1 MAINNFNPVEHCDRV
16 FTVGSKVFKCL
27 KDVEV
32 VVVRTGGGFG
42 IRFVL

>member
-1 MAINNFNPVEHCDRV
+1 M
-16 FTVGSKVFKCL
+16 GSKVFKCL

>member
-1 MAINNFNPVEHCDRV
+1 M
-16 FTVGSKVFKCL
+16 GSKGFKCL

-32 VVVRTGGGFG
+32 VVVRTGEGFG